1 MGIFYRIR
9 VRGVIGVLCVND
21 EGLALA
27 GNLSKKTFGESQSS
41 VFLWF
46 FSFSKE
52 YIVHIISVLSYLLVE
67 GSASEVH
74 AGIISGIAQE
84 AEKLYPDI
92 DESPVIVLESD
103 TW

>member
-1 MGIFYRIR
+1 MESELENSVDSLIR

-27 GNLSKKTFGESQSS
+27 
-41 VFLWF
+41 
-46 FSFSKE
+46 
-52 YIVHIISVLSYLLVE
+52 VE

-103 TW
+103 TCNLLIRSYENATTGIYKVPS

>member
-1 MGIFYRIR
+1 M
-9 VRGVIGVLCVND
+9 
-21 EGLALA
+21 
-27 GNLSKKTFGESQSS
+27 
-41 VFLWF
+41 
-46 FSFSKE
+46 
-52 YIVHIISVLSYLLVE
+52 HIISVLSYLLVE